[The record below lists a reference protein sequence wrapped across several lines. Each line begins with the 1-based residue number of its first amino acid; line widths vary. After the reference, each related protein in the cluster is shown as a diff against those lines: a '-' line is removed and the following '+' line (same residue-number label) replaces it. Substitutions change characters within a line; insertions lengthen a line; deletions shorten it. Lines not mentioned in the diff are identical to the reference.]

1 MNYSERVMLIYDGL
15 HYDALAV
22 CGSAYSVYS
31 PLYNLILAINWK
43 LSFLQTRD
51 PFFFW
56 PFIEPQ
62 MDDLLANHINYMLS
76 YEFGHV
82 EKRSAGRNK

>member
-22 CGSAYSVYS
+22 CGSAYSVYC
-31 PLYNLILAINWK
+31 PLYIGHQFKVILSPNA
-43 LSFLQTRD
+43 R
-51 PFFFW
+51 PFSFW
-56 PFIEPQ
+56 PFLEPQ
-62 MDDLLANHINYMLS
+62 MDDLLANHINYILS
-76 YEFGHV
+76 YGFGHV